1 MVKEILYEKNASLV
15 VMFKNG
21 EIKEFYNRRVTD
33 IVYLLRENA
42 DSLNGA
48 VVADKVIG
56 KAAASLLAVGG
67 IKQLYA
73 DTISE
78 YALEVLKNNSIKY
91 DYKNKVDYIMN
102 NQKSG
107 MCPMEERFKEEKNLE
122 IIYNYFVN
130 NTN

>member
-91 DYKNKVDYIMN
+91 DY
-102 NQKSG
+102 
-107 MCPMEERFKEEKNLE
+107 
-122 IIYNYFVN
+122 
-130 NTN
+130 